1 MSNAAVACGAD
12 GLIIE
17 VHGKPSEAWSDGEQS
32 LDLGQFRLLMQG
44 LRAFAAASGRE
55 R

>member
-17 VHGKPSEAWSDGEQS
+17 VHGKPAEAWSDGAQS
-32 LDLGQFRLLMQG
+32 PDLGQFRLLMQG
-44 LRAFAAASGRE
+44 LRPFAAASGRE
-55 R
+55 P